1 MNIVL
6 ASTSPYR
13 RQQLKALGVDFNAV
27 APDCD
32 ETPLPDETAEQLVKR
47 LASAKAQSVVAQ
59 YSDSLI
65 IGSDQVASFKQKIIG
80 KPHTRENA
88 IKQLAQFSG
97 QKVTFYTG
105 ISIINSDTQFTISRV
120 LPVTVY
126 FRKLSELDIKR
137 YVAIEQPL
145 DCAGSFKSEGLGSAL
160 FEKIESEDPSALIG
174 LPMITLCDLLRQ
186 HNLDL
191 LASLAAD

>member
-13 RQQLKALGVDFNAV
+13 RKQLKALGVDFTAV
-27 APDCD
+27 APQCD

-47 LASAKAQSVVAQ
+47 LASAKAQSVVNQ
-59 YSDSLI
+59 YSDTLI

-88 IKQLAQFSG
+88 IEQLTQFSG
-97 QKVTFYTG
+97 HQVTFYTG
-105 ISIINSDTQFTISRV
+105 ICVINSDTQVEISCV

-126 FRKLSELDIKR
+126 FRKLSELDIKH

-160 FEKIESEDPSALIG
+160 FKKIESEDPSALIG

-191 LASLAAD
+191 LASLAGD